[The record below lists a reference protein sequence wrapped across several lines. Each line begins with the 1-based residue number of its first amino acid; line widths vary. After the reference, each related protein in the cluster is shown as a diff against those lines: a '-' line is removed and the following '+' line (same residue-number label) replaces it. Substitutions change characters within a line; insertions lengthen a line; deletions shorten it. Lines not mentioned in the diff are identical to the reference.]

1 MAFPGHVVSAMEM
14 PASVKLELLA
24 KAVIDHNVN
33 LVPVVITIRIP
44 VKVEFFKE
52 PLAPGEGV
60 ADGSGE
66 RAGLQFGE
74 GLATPGT
81 PATFGEFGLPGV
93 NRRVEGRDAAVF
105 VQMLECLV
113 PALDGQVQSEG
124 SRE

>member
-24 KAVIDHNVN
+24 EAVIDHNVN

-44 VKVEFFKE
+44 VKVKFFKE

-66 RAGLQFGE
+66 RARLQFGE
-74 GLATPGT
+74 GLETPGT

-105 VQMLECLV
+105 VQM
-113 PALDGQVQSEG
+113 
-124 SRE
+124 